1 MTTVATAPGANR
13 FTPQSI
19 AKDAP
24 TSHQPLID
32 FVSSIAELTRPDA
45 IHWVDGSAQENER
58 LTDQM
63 VEAGTLTR
71 LTSPDFPNSFAAFSD
86 PADVARV
93 ESRTF
98 ICSEDERD
106 SGFTNNWVEP
116 AEMRKTLTSVF
127 DGSMQ
132 GRTMYVIPFVMGHL
146 EAEDPKFG
154 VEITDS
160 AYVVASMRIMARIG
174 TDVLRK
180 IEELSRT
187 DAEKAFFV
195 PAVHSVGAPLKPGE
209 TDVPWPCN
217 DEKYIVHFPESREI
231 WSYGSGYGGNALLGK
246 KCYALRIASAMAR
259 DEGWLAEHML
269 ILKLTNPE
277 GRSYIVS
284 GAFPS
289 ACGKT
294 NLALIDPSLEGWK
307 AETLGDDIT
316 WIRPGKDGEFRV
328 VNPEAGY
335 FGVAPGTGWHTNANA
350 MRAISKGNS
359 IFTNV
364 ALTDDGGVWW
374 EGMTKETPD
383 HLIDW
388 RGNDWTPSSETPA
401 AHPNARF
408 CTPMDQTDMLA
419 EEYYEPN
426 GVKLD
431 AILFG
436 GRRKTTVPLVTE
448 SRDWNHGI
456 FFGATL
462 SSETTAAAEGQVG
475 NVRRDPM
482 AMLPF
487 IGYDAG
493 DYLKHWVEVSSRAD
507 QAKLPKIFLVNWFRR
522 GRDGKI
528 AWPGFSENTR
538 VLKWV
543 VERIEGKA
551 EAEETPIGFIPTK
564 ESIDVSGL
572 DITDEELE
580 DSISVD
586 AQEWK
591 EEIPGIEG
599 WFARFGDSLP
609 QSIQAELQELRRR
622 VDAA

>member
-1 MTTVATAPGANR
+1 MVNTVATAPGDTA
-13 FTPQSI
+13 TI
-19 AKDAP
+19 AADAP
-24 TSHQPLID
+24 TDNQRLLD
-32 FVSSIAELTRPDA
+32 FVTEIAQLTTPEK
-45 IHWVDGSAQENER
+45 IHWVDGSEEEHTR
-58 LTDQM
+58 LTDEL

-98 ICSEDERD
+98 ICSEQERD
-106 SGFTNNWVEP
+106 AGFTNNWVEP
-116 AEMRKTLTSVF
+116 SEMRQTLTGVF
-127 DGSMQ
+127 DGAMK

-180 IEELSRT
+180 IEEL
-187 DAEKAFFV
+187 DAFFV
-195 PAVHSVGAPLKPGE
+195 PAVHSVGAPLEPGQK
-209 TDVPWPCN
+209 DVPWPCN
-217 DEKYIVHFPESREI
+217 EEKYIVHFPETREI

-246 KCYALRIASAMAR
+246 KCYALRIASVMAR

-269 ILKLTNPE
+269 ILKLTNPQ
-277 GRSYIVS
+277 GRSYHVS
-284 GAFPS
+284 AAFPS

-294 NLALIDPSLEGWK
+294 NLALIDPTLEGWK

-316 WIRPGKDGEFRV
+316 WIRPGKEGEFRV

-350 MRAISKGNS
+350 MRAIAKGNS
-359 IFTNV
+359 IFTNC

-374 EGMTKETPD
+374 EGMTEEPPA
-383 HLIDW
+383 HLTDW
-388 RGNDWTPSSETPA
+388 RGNSWTPESDQPA

-408 CTPMDQTDMLA
+408 CTPIDQTDMLA
-419 EEYYEPN
+419 DEYFAPD

-436 GRRKTTVPLVTE
+436 GRRKTTVPLVTQA
-448 SRDWNHGI
+448 RDWNHGI

-462 SSETTAAAEGQVG
+462 SSETTAAAEGAVG
-475 NVRRDPM
+475 TVRRDPM

-493 DYLKHWVEVSSRAD
+493 DYLKHWVEVSSEAD
-507 QAKLPKIFLVNWFRR
+507 PEKLPEIFLVNWFRR

-528 AWPGFSENTR
+528 AWPGFAENTR
-538 VLKWV
+538 VLKWII
-543 VERIEGKA
+543 ERLEGKA
-551 EAEETPIGFIPTK
+551 EAVETPIGFTPTK
-564 ESIDVSGL
+564 DSLDVEGL
-572 DITDEELE
+572 DITEEELE
-580 DSISVD
+580 DSITVD
-586 AQEWK
+586 AAEWK
-591 EEIPGIEG
+591 AELEDIDE
-599 WFARFGDSLP
+599 WFSRFGESLP
-609 QSIQAELQELRRR
+609 QSIRAELEELRSR
-622 VDAA
+622 VG